1 MPTDN
6 RSREEL
12 LAEIEA
18 LHFRLEEAE
27 AVIQAIQG
35 GEVDALVVSTN
46 AGERVFTLKGADY
59 PYRRLVESMSE
70 GAAFL
75 DSQGMIVYCNRQ
87 LSDLLEIPME
97 KLIGSLFI
105 AYVAFPYKSL
115 VEARIGKPIREG
127 KQDEIILKSLSET
140 SIPVLFSC
148 STVELAGNTGLG
160 VVVTNITDRKLVE
173 TELKSARLAADSANQ
188 AKSAFLANMSHE
200 IRTPMNA
207 ILGITHLLRMQT
219 ERADHLDKIDKII
232 TSGKHL
238 LEIINNILDFSKI
251 EAGQLKLEE
260 TAFLLP
266 EAISLIHGIITV
278 QAEQKG
284 LKLIEE
290 IEPRLVNLPL
300 LGDPLHLAQ
309 VIINLL
315 INAIKFT
322 KHGSIS
328 LNVKIISED
337 SDRVNLRFEVRD
349 FGIGIDKTL
358 QHKLFNAFEQ
368 IESSTTR
375 KYGGTGL
382 GLAISKA
389 IVTLM
394 GGEIG
399 VDSEIGKGSLFWF
412 TNSFKRGNTDNSKS
426 ENELTAKGPNP
437 DNARI
442 LLVED
447 NEINQEVAK
456 EILEDYGFIVDV
468 ANHGGEA
475 VEKARHGRYNL
486 ILMDV
491 QMPIMDGFEATRIIK
506 KLPEYQ
512 SVPILAM
519 TANVYEKDRI
529 NCKEAGMDDFI
540 GKPFDP
546 KELYNTILRWL
557 STEKY

>member
-1 MPTDN
+1 
-6 RSREEL
+6 
-12 LAEIEA
+12 
-18 LHFRLEEAE
+18 
-27 AVIQAIQG
+27 
-35 GEVDALVVSTN
+35 
-46 AGERVFTLKGADY
+46 
-59 PYRRLVESMSE
+59 MSE

-75 DSQGMIVYCNRQ
+75 DAQGMIVYCNRQ
-87 LSDLLEIPME
+87 LSELLEVPME

-105 AYVAFPYKSL
+105 AYVAFPYKPL
-115 VEARIGKPIREG
+115 VEERVGNPGLEG
-127 KQDEIILKSLSET
+127 KQIEIILKSLSET
-140 SIPVLFSC
+140 SLPVLFSC
-148 STVELAGNTGLG
+148 SNVELAGNTGLG
-160 VVVTNITDRKLVE
+160 VVVTNITSRKLVE

-232 TSGKHL
+232 SSGKHL

-315 INAIKFT
+315 VNAVKFSE
-322 KHGSIS
+322 HGSIM
-328 LNVKIISED
+328 LKINMISEVP
-337 SDRVNLRFEVRD
+337 DRVNLRFEVRD
-349 FGIGIDKTL
+349 SGIGIDKTL

-368 IESSTTR
+368 VESSTTR

-412 TNSFKRGNTDNSKS
+412 TASVKRGNADHVKPEDEITGKDPK
-426 ENELTAKGPNP
+426 PYR
-437 DNARI
+437 ARI

-456 EILEDYGFIVDV
+456 EILEDYGFFVDV

-475 VEKARHGRYNL
+475 VEKAQHGRYNL

-491 QMPIMDGFEATRIIK
+491 QMPVMDGFEATRIIK

-519 TANVYEKDRI
+519 TANVYEQDRI
-529 NCKEAGMDDFI
+529 NCKVAGMDDFI

-546 KELYNTILRWL
+546 TELYNTILHWL
-557 STEKY
+557 STKKN

>member
-6 RSREEL
+6 RSKEEL
-12 LAEIEA
+12 LAEIET
-18 LHFRLEEAE
+18 LNFRLEEAE
-27 AVIQAIQG
+27 DVIQAIQG
-35 GEVDALVVSTN
+35 GEVDAIVVSTPE
-46 AGERVFTLKGADY
+46 GQQVFTLKGADY
-59 PYRRLVESMSE
+59 PYRKLVESMGE

-75 DSQGMIVYCNRQ
+75 DAHGVIVYCNRQ
-87 LSDLLEIPME
+87 LSDMLEIPME
-97 KLIGSLFI
+97 RLIGSLFI

-115 VEARIGKPIREG
+115 LEGRIGSPTREG
-127 KQDEIILKSLSET
+127 KQDEIILKNLSET

-148 STVELAGNTGLG
+148 SAVELAGNMGLG
-160 VVVTNITDRKLVE
+160 VVVTNITARKRVE

-188 AKSAFLANMSHE
+188 SKSAFLANMSHE

-207 ILGITHLLRMQT
+207 ILGIAHLLRMQT
-219 ERADHLDKIDKII
+219 ERADHLVKIDNII
-232 TSGKHL
+232 SSGKHL
-238 LEIINNILDFSKI
+238 IEIINNILDFSKI
-251 EAGQLKLEE
+251 EAGRLKLEE
-260 TAFLLP
+260 TAFLLSEP
-266 EAISLIHGIITV
+266 ISLIHGMV
-278 QAEQKG
+278 AEQAEQKG
-284 LKLIEE
+284 LRLIKE
-290 IEPRLVNLPL
+290 IEPRLENLPL

-309 VIINLL
+309 IIINFLA
-315 INAIKFT
+315 NAVKFT
-322 KHGSIS
+322 AHGSIT
-328 LNVKIISED
+328 LHVNIIAED
-337 SDRVNLRFEVRD
+337 SDRVILRFEVRD
-349 FGIGIDKTL
+349 TGIGIDKAH

-368 IESSTTR
+368 VESSTTR

-412 TNSFKRGNTDNSKS
+412 IAPFKRGNA
-426 ENELTAKGPNP
+426 ENNKKEDELSAKGPK
-437 DNARI
+437 AKQSRI

-447 NEINQEVAK
+447 NEINQEVAQ
-456 EILEDYGFIVDV
+456 EILEDYGFLVDV

-475 VEKARHGRYNL
+475 VEKARHGCYNL
-486 ILMDV
+486 ILMDL
-491 QMPIMDGFEATRIIK
+491 QMPVMDGLEATRIIRQ
-506 KLPEYQ
+506 LPEYQ

-529 NCKEAGMDDFI
+529 NCKQAGMDDFT

-557 STEKY
+557 

>member
-399 VDSEIGKGSLFWF
+399 VDSEIGKGSLFWI

-519 TANVYEKDRI
+519 TANVYEQDRI
-529 NCKEAGMDDFI
+529 NCKVAGMDDFI

-546 KELYNTILRWL
+546 TELYNTILHWL
-557 STEKY
+557 STKKN

>member
-284 LKLIEE
+284 LTLIEE